1 MQQTQVH
8 ELGFA
13 DCPKSFVFRGTKDYA
28 AKQIQE
34 MLGLTNNPSRPTG
47 QQPNRPGQTPQLTM
61 AANR

>member
-1 MQQTQVH
+1 M
-8 ELGFA
+8 GFA

-34 MLGLTNNPSRPTG
+34 MLGLTNNPSRPAPG
-47 QQPNRPGQTPQLTM
+47 ASAQQNRPSQGPQM

>member
-1 MQQTQVH
+1 MH

-13 DCPKSFVFRGTKDYA
+13 DCPKSFVFRGTKDYT

-34 MLGLTNNPSRPTG
+34 MLGLTNNPARPAAG
-47 QQPNRPGQTPQLTM
+47 QQPNRPGQAPQMTM